1 MVRNA
6 PWESISTD
14 GKAAAQMKT
23 VWIEVYLDSGS
34 LIGFSREAI
43 EPFVGGDQ
51 RELFL
56 DIRLG

>member
-43 EPFVGGDQ
+43 ELGGDQ